1 MTRIRDWRG
10 IPPGT
15 GDHEPPEEPLPLEDE
30 DAGPDDFGPPDDP
43 APDWPPEPE
52 CGDDVP

>member
-1 MTRIRDWRG
+1 MTRIRDYRG
-10 IPPGT
+10 IPRGA
-15 GDHEPPEEPLPLEDE
+15 GDHEPPEEPLPPEDE
-30 DAGPDDFGPPDDP
+30 DAGPEDFGPPDDP

>member
-15 GDHEPPEEPLPLEDE
+15 GDHEPPEEPEDE

>member
-10 IPPGT
+10 VPPGT
-15 GDHEPPEEPLPLEDE
+15 GDHEPPEDE

-43 APDWPPEPE
+43 APDWPPEPSPYHGE
-52 CGDDVP
+52 DP